1 MKKERMKRICNY
13 FMKGLL
19 LGALMFGFWFM
30 ADAGVNA
37 SENNIKID
45 RTGNV
50 EIVPLT
56 RKDDDET
63 NYLNVTNSTG
73 KAIKVTFEDTTP
85 STAYKKGEIWVGNH
99 RYQWGNS
106 VRNFIYMYP
115 GQSIERVC
123 KVIFGAF
130 DFKAETSITVK
141 AEVLPKA
148 QYIKTKEQSF
158 APAKSKALEIP
169 LSGMQYSLYDGITYG
184 IESMDKNG
192 ISTDVKPGEDERWYK
207 FDVKDRA
214 VINPIFELAE
224 KERCSLF
231 HQSQTFIK
239 IYNSRD
245 ELVYK
250 EAATQYKGEDIWNM
264 GSATLTSGTYYVK
277 IVNNRQ
283 AYHPAT
289 FMFNLNGHDWIPA
302 NGITCSSSEIQLSD
316 IGKKKVIAQTVPAN
330 SDDKIVSVY
339 DHLTG
344 KTWDWYNSNTVDYD
358 GIPSTAT
365 APGRHAWIT
374 FKTTNGK
381 TFTTYVISPAE
392 KLSKPRVAT
401 GYNSAKFW
409 VDYPNKLQTSVRIQ
423 VLKKGKWTTAKTL
436 GYFSCGNSNPVTI
449 KGLKPLTNYKFRVQ
463 AYANGMTGTPS
474 DIVTMKTGSKKK
486 PAIKSIKIVQRKK
499 VTVKGWWRKH
509 WIGGRISRY
518 EWVPPYT
525 YTKYKVK
532 VTLKKKVPKI
542 GGMWVATN
550 WVKGSK
556 KSYTVWVPN
565 GAQKGKKLTIRIS
578 TALGKGYGNGP
589 EVKKVIRAK

>member
-19 LGALMFGFWFM
+19 LCALVFGFWFM

-37 SENNIKID
+37 DEVGIPKDFTPGTIEPVLFTKGENSNPYINI
-45 RTGNV
+45 
-50 EIVPLT
+50 
-56 RKDDDET
+56 T
-63 NYLNVTNSTG
+63 NNSG
-73 KAIKVTFEDTTP
+73 KPIKVTFEHNITKTDHN
-85 STAYKKGEIWVGNH
+85 YQLRIYVGNH
-99 RYQWGNS
+99 ECVSKENPVAKDANVLYLYPYQRIEKACEVVFSSSASSSAS
-106 VRNFIYMYP
+106 VTFN
-115 GQSIERVC
+115 
-123 KVIFGAF
+123 
-130 DFKAETSITVK
+130 VK
-141 AEVLPKA
+141 AAYLSKEVKKKDQAIGLNKNTA
-148 QYIKTKEQSF
+148 V
-158 APAKSKALEIP
+158 EIP
-169 LSGMQYSLYDGITYG
+169 LSGMQNSLYEGVTG
-184 IESMDKNG
+184 S
-192 ISTDVKPGEDERWYK
+192 GEDERWYK

-250 EAATQYKGEDIWNM
+250 EAATQYKGENIWNI
-264 GSATLTSGTYYVK
+264 GSKTLTSGTYYVK

-283 AYHPAT
+283 AYYPAT

-344 KTWDWYNSNTVDYD
+344 KTWNWYNSNTVDYD

-392 KLSKPRVAT
+392 KLKKPRVAT

-474 DIVTMKTGSKKK
+474 DVVTMKTGSKKK

-499 VTVKGWWRKH
+499 VTVRGWWRRN
-509 WIGGRISRY
+509 WNGRYYVGST
-518 EWVPPYT
+518 WVPGYT

-542 GGMWVATN
+542 GGMWVAGN

-556 KSYTVWVPN
+556 KSYTVWVPK

>member
-1 MKKERMKRICNY
+1 MKKERTKRICNY

-19 LGALMFGFWFM
+19 LCALVFGFWFM

-37 SENNIKID
+37 DENVTISKAGTVGKY
-45 RTGNV
+45 RVTRGNS
-50 EIVPLT
+50 T
-56 RKDDDET
+56 
-63 NYLNVTNSTG
+63 YFNVTNNSEVPM
-73 KAIKVTFEDTTP
+73 KVTFSYDSGLSEY
-85 STAYKKGEIWVGNH
+85 TATILVGNH
-99 RYQWGNS
+99 TCVGYNPVTGNGA
-106 VRNFIYMYP
+106 NTLYLYP
-115 GQSIERVC
+115 HQNIN
-123 KVIFGAF
+123 
-130 DFKAETSITVK
+130 KACYVSPRKTIPVDLTIS
-141 AEVLPKA
+141 AEQINIDEMKNKNKEEIVGR
-148 QYIKTKEQSF
+148 TKN
-158 APAKSKALEIP
+158 AAVEIP
-169 LSGMQYSLYDGITYG
+169 LSGIQYSLYEGVTG
-184 IESMDKNG
+184 S
-192 ISTDVKPGEDERWYK
+192 GEDERWYK

-250 EAATQYKGEDIWNM
+250 EAATQYKGENIWNI
-264 GSATLTSGTYYVK
+264 GSKTLTSGTYYVK

-283 AYHPAT
+283 AYYPAT

-344 KTWDWYNSNTVDYD
+344 KTWNWYNSNTVDYD

-392 KLSKPRVAT
+392 KLKKPRVAT

-542 GGMWVATN
+542 GGMWVAGN

-589 EVKKVIRAK
+589 EVKKVIKVK

>member
-19 LGALMFGFWFM
+19 LCALVFGFWFM

-302 NGITCSSSEIQLSD
+302 NGITCSPSEIQISD

-392 KLSKPRVAT
+392 KLKKPRVAT

-550 WVKGSK
+550 WVKGSN
-556 KSYTVWVPN
+556 VVV
-565 GAQKGKKLTIRIS
+565 KLFYNTL
-578 TALGKGYGNGP
+578 T
-589 EVKKVIRAK
+589 

>member
-19 LGALMFGFWFM
+19 LCALVFGFWFM

-37 SENNIKID
+37 DEVGIPKDFTPGTIEPVLFTKGENSNPYINI
-45 RTGNV
+45 
-50 EIVPLT
+50 
-56 RKDDDET
+56 T
-63 NYLNVTNSTG
+63 NNSD
-73 KAIKVTFEDTTP
+73 KPVKVTFEHNIVKTDHN
-85 STAYKKGEIWVGNH
+85 YQLRIYVGNH
-99 RYQWGNS
+99 ECVSKENPVAKDANVLYLYPYQRIEKACEVVFASSALDSTS
-106 VRNFIYMYP
+106 VKF
-115 GQSIERVC
+115 
-123 KVIFGAF
+123 
-130 DFKAETSITVK
+130 
-141 AEVLPKA
+141 
-148 QYIKTKEQSF
+148 YIKAAYLSKEVKKKDQ
-158 APAKSKALEIP
+158 AIGPNKKNAVEIMS
-169 LSGMQYSLYDGITYG
+169 LSGMQYSLYEGVTY
-184 IESMDKNG
+184 
-192 ISTDVKPGEDERWYK
+192 PGGDERWYK
-207 FDVKDRA
+207 FYVKDRA
-214 VINPIFELAE
+214 VINPTFELAE

-250 EAATQYKGEDIWNM
+250 EAATQYKGENIWNI
-264 GSATLTSGTYYVK
+264 GSKTLTSGTYYVK

-283 AYHPAT
+283 AYYPAT

-302 NGITCSSSEIQLSD
+302 NGITCSSSAIQLSD

-344 KTWDWYNSNTVDYD
+344 KTWNWYNSNKVDYD

-365 APGRHAWIT
+365 APGKHKWIT

-392 KLSKPRVAT
+392 KLKKPRVAT

-409 VDYPNKLQTSVRIQ
+409 VDYPHKLQTSVRIQ

-474 DIVTMKTGSKKK
+474 DVVTMKTGSKKK

-499 VTVKGWWRKH
+499 VTVRGWWRRN
-509 WIGGRISRY
+509 WNGRYYVGST
-518 EWVPPYT
+518 WVPGYT

-542 GGMWVATN
+542 GGMWVAGN

>member
-1 MKKERMKRICNY
+1 MKKERTKRICNY

-19 LGALMFGFWFM
+19 LCALVFGFWFM

-37 SENNIKID
+37 SENNINID

-50 EIVPLT
+50 EIVSLS
-56 RKDDDET
+56 RKDDDEK

-250 EAATQYKGEDIWNM
+250 EVATQYKGENIWNI
-264 GSATLTSGTYYVK
+264 GSKTLTSGTYYVK

-283 AYHPAT
+283 AYYPAT

-344 KTWDWYNSNTVDYD
+344 KTWNWYNSNTVDYD

-392 KLSKPRVAT
+392 KLKKPRVAT

-474 DIVTMKTGSKKK
+474 DVVTMKTGSKKK

-499 VTVKGWWRKH
+499 VTVRGWWRRN
-509 WIGGRISRY
+509 WNGRYYVGST
-518 EWVPPYT
+518 WVPPYT

-542 GGMWVATN
+542 GGMWVAGN

-578 TALGKGYGNGP
+578 TAIGKGYGNGP

>member
-19 LGALMFGFWFM
+19 LCALVFGFWFM

-45 RTGNV
+45 GTGNV
-50 EIVPLT
+50 EIVSLS

-73 KAIKVTFEDTTP
+73 KAIKVTFEHD
-85 STAYKKGEIWVGNH
+85 
-99 RYQWGNS
+99 
-106 VRNFIYMYP
+106 
-115 GQSIERVC
+115 IERTDHNYQLRIYVGKHECVSRENPVAKDANVLYLYPYQRIERAC
-123 KVIFGAF
+123 KVVFSSSAASVTFNI
-130 DFKAETSITVK
+130 KAAYLSKEVK
-141 AEVLPKA
+141 K
-148 QYIKTKEQSF
+148 KEQ
-158 APAKSKALEIP
+158 AIGLNKNTAVEIP
-169 LSGMQYSLYDGITYG
+169 LSGMQNSLYEGVT
-184 IESMDKNG
+184 E
-192 ISTDVKPGEDERWYK
+192 PGGDERWYT
-207 FDVKDRA
+207 FHVKDRA
-214 VINPIFELAE
+214 VINPTFELAE
-224 KERCSLF
+224 KERNGHFNYYTTEIRL
-231 HQSQTFIK
+231 
-239 IYNSRD
+239 YNSRN
-245 ELVYK
+245 EQVYT
-250 EAATQYKGEDIWNM
+250 EAHTKYTGENIWKL
-264 GSATLTSGTYYVK
+264 GSKTLTSGTYYVK
-277 IVNNRQ
+277 IANKG
-283 AYHPAT
+283 AYYPAT

-302 NGITCSSSEIQLSD
+302 NGITCSQSAIQLSD

-344 KTWDWYNSNTVDYD
+344 KTWNWYNSNKVDYD
-358 GIPSTAT
+358 GIPSTTT
-365 APGRHAWIT
+365 APGKHKWIT

-392 KLSKPRVAT
+392 KLKKPRVAT

-474 DIVTMKTGSKKK
+474 DVVTMKTGSKKK

-499 VTVKGWWRKH
+499 VTVRGWWRRN
-509 WIGGRISRY
+509 WNGRYYVGST
-518 EWVPPYT
+518 WVPPYT

-542 GGMWVATN
+542 GGMWVAGN

>member
-1 MKKERMKRICNY
+1 MKKERTKRICNY

-19 LGALMFGFWFM
+19 LCALVFGFWFM

-37 SENNIKID
+37 DEVGIPKNFTPGTIEMVPFTKGENSNPYINI
-45 RTGNV
+45 
-50 EIVPLT
+50 
-56 RKDDDET
+56 T
-63 NYLNVTNSTG
+63 NNSD
-73 KAIKVTFEDTTP
+73 KPVKVTFEHNIAQTDHN
-85 STAYKKGEIWVGNH
+85 YKLRIYVGNH
-99 RYQWGNS
+99 ECVSKENPVAKDANVLYLYPYQCIEKACEVVFSSSASSSAS
-106 VRNFIYMYP
+106 VTFN
-115 GQSIERVC
+115 
-123 KVIFGAF
+123 
-130 DFKAETSITVK
+130 VK
-141 AEVLPKA
+141 AAYLSKEVKKKDQAIGLNKNTA
-148 QYIKTKEQSF
+148 V
-158 APAKSKALEIP
+158 EIP
-169 LSGMQYSLYDGITYG
+169 LSGMQNSLYEGVTG
-184 IESMDKNG
+184 S
-192 ISTDVKPGEDERWYK
+192 GEDERWYK

-250 EAATQYKGEDIWNM
+250 EAATQYKGENIWNI
-264 GSATLTSGTYYVK
+264 GSKTLTSGTYYVK
-277 IVNNRQ
+277 IINNRQ
-283 AYHPAT
+283 AYYPAT

-392 KLSKPRVAT
+392 KLKKPRVAT

-423 VLKKGKWTTAKTL
+423 VLKKGKWMTAKTL

-525 YTKYKVK
+525 YTKYKVR

-542 GGMWVATN
+542 GGMWVAGN

>member
-1 MKKERMKRICNY
+1 MKKERTKRICNY

-19 LGALMFGFWFM
+19 LCALVFGFWFM

-37 SENNIKID
+37 DEVGIPKNFTPGTIEMVPFTKGENSNPYINI
-45 RTGNV
+45 
-50 EIVPLT
+50 
-56 RKDDDET
+56 T
-63 NYLNVTNSTG
+63 NNSD
-73 KAIKVTFEDTTP
+73 KPIKVTFEHNIEQTDHN
-85 STAYKKGEIWVGNH
+85 YKLSIYVGNH
-99 RYQWGNS
+99 ECVSRQNPVAKDANVLYLYPYQ
-106 VRNFIYMYP
+106 R
-115 GQSIERVC
+115 IEKAC
-123 KVIFGAF
+123 EVIFSSSASSSTSVTF
-130 DFKAETSITVK
+130 NIKAAYLSKEVK
-141 AEVLPKA
+141 K
-148 QYIKTKEQSF
+148 KEQ
-158 APAKSKALEIP
+158 AIGLNKNTAVEIP
-169 LSGMQYSLYDGITYG
+169 LSGMQNSLYEGV
-184 IESMDKNG
+184 
-192 ISTDVKPGEDERWYK
+192 TDPGGDERWYT
-207 FDVKDRA
+207 FNVKDRA
-214 VINPIFELAE
+214 VINPTFELAE
-224 KERCSLF
+224 KERNGHF
-231 HQSQTFIK
+231 NYYNTTIR

-245 ELVYK
+245 EQVYT
-250 EAATQYKGEDIWNM
+250 EAHTKYTGENIWNL
-264 GSATLTSGTYYVK
+264 GSKTLTSGTYYVK
-277 IVNNRQ
+277 IANKG
-283 AYHPAT
+283 AFYPAT

-302 NGITCSSSEIQLSD
+302 NGISCSSSEIQLSD

-392 KLSKPRVAT
+392 KLKKPRVAT

-542 GGMWVATN
+542 GGMWVAGN

>member
-1 MKKERMKRICNY
+1 MKKEKMKQICNY

-19 LGALMFGFWFM
+19 LCALVFGFWFM

-37 SENNIKID
+37 ETVKNVTISKEGKIGSY
-45 RTGNV
+45 TVTKGN
-50 EIVPLT
+50 PT
-56 RKDDDET
+56 
-63 NYLNVTNSTG
+63 YFNVTNKCETPM
-73 KAIKVTFEDTTP
+73 KVTFSYP
-85 STAYKKGEIWVGNH
+85 SGLGEYAATIQVGNH
-99 RYQWGNS
+99 TCVGYNPVTGNGVNTLYFHPYQNIKEACYISPRGASS
-106 VRNFIYMYP
+106 VNLTI
-115 GQSIERVC
+115 S
-123 KVIFGAF
+123 
-130 DFKAETSITVK
+130 AEQININEIKNKRKEEIVGITKNTAV
-141 AEVLPKA
+141 
-148 QYIKTKEQSF
+148 
-158 APAKSKALEIP
+158 EIP
-169 LSGMQYSLYDGITYG
+169 LSGMQNSLYEGVTVSG
-184 IESMDKNG
+184 G
-192 ISTDVKPGEDERWYK
+192 DERWYK
-207 FDVKDRA
+207 FNVKERA
-214 VINPIFELAE
+214 VINPTFELAE
-224 KERCSLF
+224 KERNGHFNYYTTEIRL
-231 HQSQTFIK
+231 
-239 IYNSRD
+239 YNSRN
-245 ELVYK
+245 EQVYT
-250 EAATQYKGEDIWNM
+250 EAHTKYTGENIWNL
-264 GSATLTSGTYYVK
+264 GLKTLTSGTYYVQIANK
-277 IVNNRQ
+277 G
-283 AYHPAT
+283 AFYPAT

-302 NGITCSSSEIQLSD
+302 NGITCSSSAIQLSD

-344 KTWDWYNSNTVDYD
+344 KTWNWYNSNKVDYD
-358 GIPSTAT
+358 GIPSSAT
-365 APGRHAWIT
+365 APGKHKWIT

-392 KLSKPRVAT
+392 KLKKPRVAT

-474 DIVTMKTGSKKK
+474 DVVTMKTGSKKK

-499 VTVKGWWRKH
+499 VTVKGWWRRN
-509 WIGGRISRY
+509 WNGRYYVGST
-518 EWVPPYT
+518 WVPGYT

-542 GGMWVATN
+542 GGMWVAGN

-556 KSYTVWVPN
+556 KSYTVWVPKE
-565 GAQKGKKLTIRIS
+565 AQKGKKLTIRIS

-589 EVKKVIRAK
+589 EVKKVIRVK

>member
-1 MKKERMKRICNY
+1 MKKERTKRICNY

-19 LGALMFGFWFM
+19 LCALVFGFWFM

-45 RTGNV
+45 GTGNV
-50 EIVPLT
+50 EIVSLS
-56 RKDDDET
+56 RKDDDEI

-73 KAIKVTFEDTTP
+73 KAIKVTFEHD
-85 STAYKKGEIWVGNH
+85 
-99 RYQWGNS
+99 
-106 VRNFIYMYP
+106 
-115 GQSIERVC
+115 IERTDHNYQLRIYVGKHECVSRENPVAKDANVLYLYPYQRIERAC
-123 KVIFGAF
+123 KVVFSSSAASVTFNI
-130 DFKAETSITVK
+130 KAAYLSKEVK
-141 AEVLPKA
+141 KKDQAIGLNKNTAV
-148 QYIKTKEQSF
+148 
-158 APAKSKALEIP
+158 EIP
-169 LSGMQYSLYDGITYG
+169 LSGMQNSLYEGVTVSG
-184 IESMDKNG
+184 G
-192 ISTDVKPGEDERWYK
+192 DERWYT
-207 FDVKDRA
+207 FNVKDRA
-214 VINPIFELAE
+214 VINPTFELAE
-224 KERCSLF
+224 KERNGHF
-231 HQSQTFIK
+231 NYNTTTIR

-245 ELVYK
+245 EQVYR
-250 EAATQYKGEDIWNM
+250 EAHTKYTGENIWNL
-264 GSATLTSGTYYVK
+264 GSKTLTSGTYYVQ
-277 IVNNRQ
+277 IVNKG
-283 AYHPAT
+283 AFYPAT

-302 NGITCSSSEIQLSD
+302 NGITCSSSAIQLSD

-344 KTWDWYNSNTVDYD
+344 KTWNWYNSNKVDYD

-365 APGRHAWIT
+365 APGKHKWIT

-392 KLSKPRVAT
+392 KLKKPRVAT

-474 DIVTMKTGSKKK
+474 DVVTMKTGSKKK

>member
-1 MKKERMKRICNY
+1 MKKERTKRICNY

-19 LGALMFGFWFM
+19 LCALVFGFWFM

-37 SENNIKID
+37 DSVNISSGFTPNEVVKTITFTKGSSSPYIDLTNNTDK
-45 RTGNV
+45 
-50 EIVPLT
+50 P
-56 RKDDDET
+56 
-63 NYLNVTNSTG
+63 
-73 KAIKVTFEDTTP
+73 IKVTFGHNIAKTDHNYQLRIYVGKHECVSRENPVAKDANVLYLYPYQRIEKACEVVFSSSAASVTFNIKA
-85 STAYKKGEIWVGNH
+85 AYLSKEVKK
-99 RYQWGNS
+99 
-106 VRNFIYMYP
+106 
-115 GQSIERVC
+115 
-123 KVIFGAF
+123 
-130 DFKAETSITVK
+130 
-141 AEVLPKA
+141 
-148 QYIKTKEQSF
+148 KEQ
-158 APAKSKALEIP
+158 AIGLNKNTAVEIP
-169 LSGMQYSLYDGITYG
+169 LSGMQNSLYEGV
-184 IESMDKNG
+184 
-192 ISTDVKPGEDERWYK
+192 TDPKGDERWYT
-207 FDVKDRA
+207 FNVKDRA
-214 VINPIFELAE
+214 VINPTFELAE
-224 KERCSLF
+224 KERNGHF
-231 HQSQTFIK
+231 NYNTTTIR

-245 ELVYK
+245 EQVYT
-250 EAATQYKGEDIWNM
+250 EAHTKYTGENIWNL
-264 GSATLTSGTYYVK
+264 GSKTLTSGTYYVK
-277 IVNNRQ
+277 IANKG
-283 AYHPAT
+283 AYYPAT

-392 KLSKPRVAT
+392 KLKKPRVAT

-499 VTVKGWWRKH
+499 VTVRGWWRKH

-542 GGMWVATN
+542 GGMWVAGN

>member
-1 MKKERMKRICNY
+1 MKKERTKRICNY

-19 LGALMFGFWFM
+19 LCALVFGFWFM

-37 SENNIKID
+37 ETVKNVTISKEGKIGSYPVT
-45 RTGNV
+45 RGN
-50 EIVPLT
+50 PT
-56 RKDDDET
+56 
-63 NYLNVTNSTG
+63 YFNVTNKCETPM
-73 KAIKVTFEDTTP
+73 KVTFSYP
-85 STAYKKGEIWVGNH
+85 SGLGEYAATIQVGNH
-99 RYQWGNS
+99 TCVGNNPVTGNGVNTLYFHPYQNIKEACYISPRGASS
-106 VRNFIYMYP
+106 VNLT
-115 GQSIERVC
+115 
-123 KVIFGAF
+123 IF
-130 DFKAETSITVK
+130 AEQINIDEMKNKNKEEIVGR
-141 AEVLPKA
+141 
-148 QYIKTKEQSF
+148 TKN
-158 APAKSKALEIP
+158 AAVEIP
-169 LSGMQYSLYDGITYG
+169 LSGIQYSLYEGVTG
-184 IESMDKNG
+184 S
-192 ISTDVKPGEDERWYK
+192 GEDERWYK

-250 EAATQYKGEDIWNM
+250 EVATQYKGENIWNI
-264 GSATLTSGTYYVK
+264 GSKTLTSGTYYVK

-283 AYHPAT
+283 AYYPAT

-344 KTWDWYNSNTVDYD
+344 KTWNWYNSNTVDYD

-392 KLSKPRVAT
+392 KLKKPRVAT

-474 DIVTMKTGSKKK
+474 DVVTMKTGSKKK

-499 VTVKGWWRKH
+499 VTVRGWWRRN
-509 WIGGRISRY
+509 WNGRYYVGST
-518 EWVPPYT
+518 WVPPYT

-542 GGMWVATN
+542 GGMWVAGN

-578 TALGKGYGNGP
+578 TAIGKGYGNGP

>member
-1 MKKERMKRICNY
+1 MKKERTKRICNY

-19 LGALMFGFWFM
+19 LCALVFGFWFM

-37 SENNIKID
+37 DENVTISKAGTVGKY
-45 RTGNV
+45 RV
-50 EIVPLT
+50 T
-56 RKDDDET
+56 RENST
-63 NYLNVTNSTG
+63 YFNVTNNSEVPM
-73 KAIKVTFEDTTP
+73 KVTFSYDSGLSEY
-85 STAYKKGEIWVGNH
+85 TATILVGNH
-99 RYQWGNS
+99 TCVGYNPVTGNGA
-106 VRNFIYMYP
+106 NTLYLYP
-115 GQSIERVC
+115 HQNIN
-123 KVIFGAF
+123 
-130 DFKAETSITVK
+130 KACYVSPRKTIPVDLTIS
-141 AEVLPKA
+141 AEQINIDEMKNKNKEEIVGR
-148 QYIKTKEQSF
+148 TKN
-158 APAKSKALEIP
+158 AAVEIL
-169 LSGMQYSLYDGITYG
+169 LSGMQYSLYEGVTG
-184 IESMDKNG
+184 S
-192 ISTDVKPGEDERWYK
+192 GEDERWYK
-207 FDVKDRA
+207 FNVKDRA

-250 EAATQYKGEDIWNM
+250 EVATQYKGENIWNI
-264 GSATLTSGTYYVK
+264 GSKTLTSGTYYVK

-283 AYHPAT
+283 AYYPAT

-344 KTWDWYNSNTVDYD
+344 KTWNWYNSNTVDYD

-392 KLSKPRVAT
+392 KLKKPRVAT

-474 DIVTMKTGSKKK
+474 DVVTMKTGSKKK

-499 VTVKGWWRKH
+499 VKVKGWWRKH

-518 EWVPPYT
+518 EWVRPYT

-542 GGMWVATN
+542 GGTWVAGN

>member
-1 MKKERMKRICNY
+1 MKKERTKRICNY

-19 LGALMFGFWFM
+19 LCALVFGFWFM

-37 SENNIKID
+37 AETEKNVTISKEGTVGKYPV
-45 RTGNV
+45 TKGNS
-50 EIVPLT
+50 T
-56 RKDDDET
+56 
-63 NYLNVTNSTG
+63 YFNVTNNSEVPM
-73 KAIKVTFEDTTP
+73 KVTFSYP
-85 STAYKKGEIWVGNH
+85 SGLSEYTATILVGNH
-99 RYQWGNS
+99 TCVGYNPVTGN
-106 VRNFIYMYP
+106 
-115 GQSIERVC
+115 
-123 KVIFGAF
+123 GANTLYLHPHQNINQACYVSPRKTIPV
-130 DFKAETSITVK
+130 DLTISAEQININ
-141 AEVLPKA
+141 E
-148 QYIKTKEQSF
+148 IKNKRKNEIVGLTKNT
-158 APAKSKALEIP
+158 AVEIP
-169 LSGMQYSLYDGITYG
+169 LSGMQKSLYEGVTVSG
-184 IESMDKNG
+184 GDK
-192 ISTDVKPGEDERWYK
+192 RWYK
-207 FDVKDRA
+207 FNVKDSA
-214 VINPIFELAE
+214 VINPTFELAE
-224 KERCSLF
+224 KERSGHF
-231 HQSQTFIK
+231 NYNTTTIR

-245 ELVYK
+245 EQVYT
-250 EAATQYKGEDIWNM
+250 EAHTKYTGENIWNI
-264 GSATLTSGTYYVK
+264 GSATLTSGTYYVQ
-277 IVNNRQ
+277 IVNKG
-283 AYHPAT
+283 AYYPAT

-302 NGITCSSSEIQLSD
+302 NGITCSPSEIQISD

-344 KTWDWYNSNTVDYD
+344 RTWNWYNSNTVDYD
-358 GIPSTAT
+358 GIPSTTT

-474 DIVTMKTGSKKK
+474 DVVTMKTGSKVK

-499 VTVKGWWRKH
+499 VKVKGWWRRNWNGRYYVGST
-509 WIGGRISRY
+509 WI
-518 EWVPPYT
+518 PPYT

>member
-1 MKKERMKRICNY
+1 MKKERTKRICNY

-19 LGALMFGFWFM
+19 LCALVFGFWFM

-37 SENNIKID
+37 ETVKNVTISKEGTIGSYPVTK
-45 RTGNV
+45 GN
-50 EIVPLT
+50 PT
-56 RKDDDET
+56 
-63 NYLNVTNSTG
+63 YFNVTNKCETPM
-73 KAIKVTFEDTTP
+73 KVTFSYP
-85 STAYKKGEIWVGNH
+85 SGLDEYAATIQVGNH
-99 RYQWGNS
+99 TCVGYNPVTGNGVNTLYFHPYQNIKEACYISPRRASS
-106 VRNFIYMYP
+106 VNLTI
-115 GQSIERVC
+115 S
-123 KVIFGAF
+123 
-130 DFKAETSITVK
+130 AEQININEIKNKRKEEIVGITKNAAV
-141 AEVLPKA
+141 
-148 QYIKTKEQSF
+148 
-158 APAKSKALEIP
+158 EIP
-169 LSGMQYSLYDGITYG
+169 LSGMQNSLYEGVTVSG
-184 IESMDKNG
+184 G
-192 ISTDVKPGEDERWYK
+192 DERWYK
-207 FDVKDRA
+207 FNVKERA
-214 VINPIFELAE
+214 VINPTFELAE
-224 KERCSLF
+224 KERNGHFNYYTTEIRL
-231 HQSQTFIK
+231 
-239 IYNSRD
+239 YNSRN
-245 ELVYK
+245 EQVYT
-250 EAATQYKGEDIWNM
+250 EAHTKYTGENIWKL
-264 GSATLTSGTYYVK
+264 GSKTLTSGTYYVK
-277 IVNNRQ
+277 IVNKG
-283 AYHPAT
+283 AFYPAT

-302 NGITCSSSEIQLSD
+302 NGITCSSSAIQLSD

-344 KTWDWYNSNTVDYD
+344 KTWNWYNSNKVDYD

-365 APGRHAWIT
+365 APGKHKWIT

-392 KLSKPRVAT
+392 KLKKPRVAT

-409 VDYPNKLQTSVRIQ
+409 VDYPHKLQTSVRIQ

-474 DIVTMKTGSKKK
+474 DVVTMKTGSKKK

-499 VTVKGWWRKH
+499 VTVRGWWRRN
-509 WIGGRISRY
+509 WNGRYYVGST
-518 EWVPPYT
+518 WVPGYT

-542 GGMWVATN
+542 GGMWVAGN

-556 KSYTVWVPN
+556 KSYTVWVPK

>member
-19 LGALMFGFWFM
+19 LCALVFGFWFM

-302 NGITCSSSEIQLSD
+302 NGITCSPSEIQISD

-392 KLSKPRVAT
+392 KLKKPRVAT

-499 VTVKGWWRKH
+499 VTVKGWWRRH

-589 EVKKVIRAK
+589 EVKKVIRVK

>member
-1 MKKERMKRICNY
+1 MKKERTKRICNY

-19 LGALMFGFWFM
+19 LCALVFGFWFM

-37 SENNIKID
+37 ETVK
-45 RTGNV
+45 NV
-50 EIVPLT
+50 TISKEGTIGSYPVT
-56 RKDDDET
+56 KAT
-63 NYLNVTNSTG
+63 YFNVTNKCETPM
-73 KAIKVTFEDTTP
+73 KVTFSYP
-85 STAYKKGEIWVGNH
+85 SGLDEYAATIQVGNH
-99 RYQWGNS
+99 TCVGYNPVTGNGVNTLYFHPYQNIKEACYISPRRASS
-106 VRNFIYMYP
+106 VNLTI
-115 GQSIERVC
+115 S
-123 KVIFGAF
+123 
-130 DFKAETSITVK
+130 AEQININEIKNKRKEEIVGITKNAAV
-141 AEVLPKA
+141 
-148 QYIKTKEQSF
+148 
-158 APAKSKALEIP
+158 EIP
-169 LSGMQYSLYDGITYG
+169 LSGMQNSLYEGVTVSG
-184 IESMDKNG
+184 G
-192 ISTDVKPGEDERWYK
+192 DERWYK
-207 FDVKDRA
+207 FNVKERA
-214 VINPIFELAE
+214 VINPTFELAE
-224 KERCSLF
+224 KERNGHFNYYTTEIRL
-231 HQSQTFIK
+231 
-239 IYNSRD
+239 YNSRN
-245 ELVYK
+245 EQVYT
-250 EAATQYKGEDIWNM
+250 EAHTKYTGENIWKL
-264 GSATLTSGTYYVK
+264 GSKTLTSGTYYVK
-277 IVNNRQ
+277 IVNKG
-283 AYHPAT
+283 AFYPAT

-302 NGITCSSSEIQLSD
+302 NGITCSPSEIQISD

-392 KLSKPRVAT
+392 KLKKPRVAT

-542 GGMWVATN
+542 GGMWVAGN

>member
-1 MKKERMKRICNY
+1 MKKERTKRICNY

-19 LGALMFGFWFM
+19 LCALVFGFWFM

-37 SENNIKID
+37 ETVENVTISKEGKIGSYPV
-45 RTGNV
+45 TKGN
-50 EIVPLT
+50 PT
-56 RKDDDET
+56 
-63 NYLNVTNSTG
+63 YFNVTNKCETPM
-73 KAIKVTFEDTTP
+73 KVTFSYP
-85 STAYKKGEIWVGNH
+85 SGLGEYAATIQVGNH
-99 RYQWGNS
+99 TCVGNNPVTGNGVNTLYFHPYQNIKEACYISPRGASS
-106 VRNFIYMYP
+106 VNLT
-115 GQSIERVC
+115 
-123 KVIFGAF
+123 IF
-130 DFKAETSITVK
+130 AEQINIDEMKNKNKEEIVGR
-141 AEVLPKA
+141 
-148 QYIKTKEQSF
+148 TKN
-158 APAKSKALEIP
+158 AAVEIP
-169 LSGMQYSLYDGITYG
+169 LSGIQYSLYEGVTG
-184 IESMDKNG
+184 S
-192 ISTDVKPGEDERWYK
+192 GENERWYK

-250 EAATQYKGEDIWNM
+250 EAATQYKGENIWNI
-264 GSATLTSGTYYVK
+264 GSKTLTSGTYYVK

-283 AYHPAT
+283 AYYPAT
-289 FMFNLNGHDWIPA
+289 FMFNLNGHNWIPA

-392 KLSKPRVAT
+392 KLKKPRVAT

>member
-1 MKKERMKRICNY
+1 MKKERTKRICNY

-19 LGALMFGFWFM
+19 LCALVFGFWFM

-37 SENNIKID
+37 AETEK
-45 RTGNV
+45 NV
-50 EIVPLT
+50 TISKEGTVGSYPVT
-56 RKDDDET
+56 KAT
-63 NYLNVTNSTG
+63 YFNVTNKCETPM
-73 KAIKVTFEDTTP
+73 KVTFSYP
-85 STAYKKGEIWVGNH
+85 SGLGEHAATIEVGKHTCVGYSPVTGNGVNTLYFH
-99 RYQWGNS
+99 PYQN
-106 VRNFIYMYP
+106 IK
-115 GQSIERVC
+115 EAC
-123 KVIFGAF
+123 
-130 DFKAETSITVK
+130 
-141 AEVLPKA
+141 
-148 QYIKTKEQSF
+148 YIS
-158 APAKSKALEIP
+158 PRGAKSVNLTISAEQININEIKNKRKEEIVGITKNTAVEIP
-169 LSGMQYSLYDGITYG
+169 LSGMQNSLYEGVTY
-184 IESMDKNG
+184 
-192 ISTDVKPGEDERWYK
+192 PGGDERWYT
-207 FDVKDRA
+207 FQVKDRA
-214 VINPIFELAE
+214 VINPTFELAE
-224 KERCSLF
+224 KERNGHF
-231 HQSQTFIK
+231 NYNTTTIR

-245 ELVYK
+245 EQIYT
-250 EAATQYKGEDIWNM
+250 EAHTKYTGENIWNL
-264 GSATLTSGTYYVK
+264 GSKTLTSGTYYVK
-277 IVNNRQ
+277 IANKG
-283 AYHPAT
+283 AYYPAT

-344 KTWDWYNSNTVDYD
+344 KTWNWYNSNTVDYD

-499 VTVKGWWRKH
+499 VTVKGWWRRN
-509 WIGGRISRY
+509 WNGRYYVGST
-518 EWVPPYT
+518 WVPGYT

-542 GGMWVATN
+542 GGMWVAGN

>member
-19 LGALMFGFWFM
+19 LCALVFGFWFM

-302 NGITCSSSEIQLSD
+302 NGITCSPSEIQLSD

-344 KTWDWYNSNTVDYD
+344 KTWNWYNSNTVDYD

-392 KLSKPRVAT
+392 KLKKPRVAT

-542 GGMWVATN
+542 GGMWVAGN

>member
-19 LGALMFGFWFM
+19 LCALVFGFWFM

-565 GAQKGKKLTIRIS
+565 GAQKEKKLTIRIS

>member
-1 MKKERMKRICNY
+1 MKKERTKRICNY

-19 LGALMFGFWFM
+19 LCALVFGFWFM

-37 SENNIKID
+37 DEVGIPKNFTPGTI
-45 RTGNV
+45 
-50 EIVPLT
+50 EIVPFT
-56 RKDDDET
+56 KGENSNPYINIT
-63 NYLNVTNSTG
+63 NNSG
-73 KAIKVTFEDTTP
+73 KPIKVTFEHNIIKTDHN
-85 STAYKKGEIWVGNH
+85 YQLRIYVGNH
-99 RYQWGNS
+99 ECVSRENPVAKDANVLYLYPYQ
-106 VRNFIYMYP
+106 R
-115 GQSIERVC
+115 IEKAC
-123 KVIFGAF
+123 EVIFSSSASSSASVTF
-130 DFKAETSITVK
+130 NIKAAYLSKEVK
-141 AEVLPKA
+141 KKDQAIGLNKNTAV
-148 QYIKTKEQSF
+148 
-158 APAKSKALEIP
+158 EIP
-169 LSGMQYSLYDGITYG
+169 LSGMQNSLYEGVTVSG
-184 IESMDKNG
+184 G
-192 ISTDVKPGEDERWYK
+192 DERWYT
-207 FDVKDRA
+207 FHVKDRA
-214 VINPIFELAE
+214 VINPTFELAE
-224 KERCSLF
+224 KERNGHF
-231 HQSQTFIK
+231 NYNTTTIR

-245 ELVYK
+245 EQVYT
-250 EAATQYKGEDIWNM
+250 EAHTKYTGENVWNL
-264 GSATLTSGTYYVK
+264 GSKTLTSGTYYVK
-277 IVNNRQ
+277 ITNKG
-283 AYHPAT
+283 AYYPAT

-344 KTWDWYNSNTVDYD
+344 KTWNWYNSNTVDYD

-392 KLSKPRVAT
+392 KLKKPRVAT

-474 DIVTMKTGSKKK
+474 DVVTMKTGSKKK

-499 VTVKGWWRKH
+499 VTVRGWWRRN
-509 WIGGRISRY
+509 WNGRYYVGST
-518 EWVPPYT
+518 WVPPYT

-542 GGMWVATN
+542 GGMWVAGN
-550 WVKGSK
+550 WVKGNK

>member
-1 MKKERMKRICNY
+1 MKKERTKRICNY

-19 LGALMFGFWFM
+19 LCALVFGFWFM

-37 SENNIKID
+37 SENNINID

-50 EIVPLT
+50 EIVSLS
-56 RKDDDET
+56 RKDDDEK
-63 NYLNVTNSTG
+63 NYLNVTNSIG

-85 STAYKKGEIWVGNH
+85 STASKKGEIWVGNH
-99 RYQWGNS
+99 RYQWGKS

-115 GQSIERVC
+115 GQTIKRAC
-123 KVIFGAF
+123 KVEFGVY
-130 DFKAETSITVK
+130 DRRAETSITVK

-158 APAKSKALEIP
+158 APAKSKALKIL

-192 ISTDVKPGEDERWYK
+192 ISADVKPGEDERWYK

-250 EAATQYKGEDIWNM
+250 EAATQYKGENIWNI
-264 GSATLTSGTYYVK
+264 GSKTLTSGTYYVK

-289 FMFNLNGHDWIPA
+289 FMFNLNGHNWIPA
-302 NGITCSSSEIQLSD
+302 NRINCSQSAIQLSD

-330 SDDKIVSVY
+330 ADDKIVSVY

-344 KTWDWYNSNTVDYD
+344 KTWNWYNSNKVDYD

-365 APGRHAWIT
+365 APGKHKWIT

-392 KLSKPRVAT
+392 KLKKPRVAT

-409 VDYPNKLQTSVRIQ
+409 VDYPHKLQTSVRIQ

-474 DIVTMKTGSKKK
+474 DVVTMKTGSKVK

-499 VTVKGWWRKH
+499 VKVKGWYRRNWN
-509 WIGGRISRY
+509 GRYYVGST
-518 EWVPPYT
+518 WVPGYT

-542 GGMWVATN
+542 GGMWVAGN

-556 KSYTVWVPN
+556 KSYTVWVPK

>member
-19 LGALMFGFWFM
+19 LCALVFGFWFM

-302 NGITCSSSEIQLSD
+302 NGISCSSSEIQLSD

-392 KLSKPRVAT
+392 KLKKPRVAT

-499 VTVKGWWRKH
+499 VTVKGWWRRH
-509 WIGGRISRY
+509 WVGGHISRY

-542 GGMWVATN
+542 GGMWVAGN

>member
-1 MKKERMKRICNY
+1 MKKERTKRICNY

-19 LGALMFGFWFM
+19 LCALVFGFWFM

-37 SENNIKID
+37 SENNINID

-50 EIVPLT
+50 EIVSLS
-56 RKDDDET
+56 RKDDDEK

-73 KAIKVTFEDTTP
+73 KAIKVTFEHD
-85 STAYKKGEIWVGNH
+85 
-99 RYQWGNS
+99 
-106 VRNFIYMYP
+106 
-115 GQSIERVC
+115 IERTDHNYQLRIYVGKHECVSRENPVAKDANVLYLYPYQRIERAC
-123 KVIFGAF
+123 KVVFSSSAASVTFNI
-130 DFKAETSITVK
+130 KAAYLSKEVK
-141 AEVLPKA
+141 K
-148 QYIKTKEQSF
+148 KEQ
-158 APAKSKALEIP
+158 AIGLNKNTAVEIIP
-169 LSGMQYSLYDGITYG
+169 LSGMQNSLYEGV
-184 IESMDKNG
+184 
-192 ISTDVKPGEDERWYK
+192 TDPGGDERWYK
-207 FDVKDRA
+207 FNVKDRA
-214 VINPIFELAE
+214 VINPTFELAE
-224 KERCSLF
+224 KERNGHF
-231 HQSQTFIK
+231 NYNTTTIR

-245 ELVYK
+245 EQVYT
-250 EAATQYKGEDIWNM
+250 EAHTKYTGENIWNL
-264 GSATLTSGTYYVK
+264 GSKTLASGTYYVQ
-277 IVNNRQ
+277 IVNKG
-283 AYHPAT
+283 AFYPAT

-302 NGITCSSSEIQLSD
+302 NGISCSSSEIQLSD

-392 KLSKPRVAT
+392 KLKKPRVAT

-474 DIVTMKTGSKKK
+474 DVVTMKTGSKKK

-499 VTVKGWWRKH
+499 VTVRGWWRRN
-509 WIGGRISRY
+509 WNGRYYVGST
-518 EWVPPYT
+518 WVRPYT

-542 GGMWVATN
+542 GGMWVAGN

>member
-19 LGALMFGFWFM
+19 LCALVFGFWFM